1 MGAWL
6 ADLFPRQVPSLRA
19 SITSSASSM
28 LAVNNL
34 NYVYP
39 SSQHVADYLL
49 NPGLQVRARCGSL

>member
-1 MGAWL
+1 
-6 ADLFPRQVPSLRA
+6 
-19 SITSSASSM
+19 M